1 MSGLSLWAA
10 FNVRPHSCIP
20 VAQPITPRRRRC
32 TPRLGVKAIQHPRH
46 IPKDRRRSPRYA
58 CHGPIE
64 FRIQNWYSRKGR
76 ILDLCLDGC
85 LIQPRESSDYVIGDQ
100 LEMRF
105 EVNHLSFRVH
115 CIVRQVRPS
124 GHLGVEILCL
134 SDRSRA
140 QLRELIDELSRT
152 RSEPLASLC
161 QPSR

>member
-1 MSGLSLWAA
+1 
-10 FNVRPHSCIP
+10 
-20 VAQPITPRRRRC
+20 
-32 TPRLGVKAIQHPRH
+32 
-46 IPKDRRRSPRYA
+46 
-58 CHGPIE
+58 
-64 FRIQNWYSRKGR
+64 
-76 ILDLCLDGC
+76 
-85 LIQPRESSDYVIGDQ
+85 
-100 LEMRF
+100 MRF

-140 QLRELIDELSRT
+140 QLRDLIDELSRT

>member
-1 MSGLSLWAA
+1 
-10 FNVRPHSCIP
+10 
-20 VAQPITPRRRRC
+20 
-32 TPRLGVKAIQHPRH
+32 
-46 IPKDRRRSPRYA
+46 
-58 CHGPIE
+58 
-64 FRIQNWYSRKGR
+64 
-76 ILDLCLDGC
+76 
-85 LIQPRESSDYVIGDQ
+85 
-100 LEMRF
+100 MRF